1 MSYRVLYQKGNEI
14 HTWDY
19 QDMRVAERDY
29 ERQVYFDKVM
39 LLQIF
44 TNNVKCI
51 KQKPY
56 VDSTVK
62 KARSSKRNRYDHSK
76 RTRGSSLTDY

>member
-1 MSYRVLYQKGNEI
+1 MSYRVLYQKGDEI

-29 ERQVYFDKVM
+29 ERQVDFDKVM

-51 KQKPY
+51 KQKPLLDPSSSPIRTSGRKR
-56 VDSTVK
+56 VRR
-62 KARSSKRNRYDHSK
+62 RSY
-76 RTRGSSLTDY
+76 